1 MTEDLARAGAR
12 ARKGVALTI
21 LAAMALAALVDYGL
35 DGLFGFAFLLLLA
48 VVSLRLGREEGGKRR
63 GDELGPFDYHR
74 RYDPAVRYDPIYRGL
89 YPWIFRDD
97 EE

>member
-1 MTEDLARAGAR
+1 MGAR
-12 ARKGVALTI
+12 ARKGVALAI

-35 DGLFGFAFLLLLA
+35 DGLFGFAFLLLA
-48 VVSLRLGREEGGKRR
+48 VVSLRLGREEGGKRW
-63 GDELGPFDYHR
+63 GDKLGPFDYHC
-74 RYDPAVRYDPIYRGL
+74 RYDPAVRYDPTYRGL

>member
-1 MTEDLARAGAR
+1 MTEALARVGAR
-12 ARKGVALTI
+12 ARKGVALAI

-35 DGLFGFAFLLLLA
+35 DGLFGFAFLLLA

-74 RYDPAVRYDPIYRGL
+74 RYDPAVRYDPTYRVL

>member
-1 MTEDLARAGAR
+1 MTEDLARVGAR
-12 ARKGVALTI
+12 ARQGVALAI

-35 DGLFGFAFLLLLA
+35 DGLFGFAFLLLA

-74 RYDPAVRYDPIYRGL
+74 RYDPAVRYDPTYRVL
-89 YPWIFRDD
+89 YPWVFRDD

>member
-1 MTEDLARAGAR
+1 M
-12 ARKGVALTI
+12 
-21 LAAMALAALVDYGL
+21 ALVDYGL

-48 VVSLRLGREEGGKRR
+48 VVSLRLGRKEGGKRW